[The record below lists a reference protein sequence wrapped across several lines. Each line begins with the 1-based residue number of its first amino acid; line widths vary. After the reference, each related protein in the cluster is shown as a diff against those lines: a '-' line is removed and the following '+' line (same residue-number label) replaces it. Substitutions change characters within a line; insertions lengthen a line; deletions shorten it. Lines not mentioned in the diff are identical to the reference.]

1 MKLTHLA
8 AAVLLHLAAGCHLA
22 FAQYPDHELDDLR
35 HRIEALEQQ
44 NEALRQSLEGQ
55 TFDSLGPSFTHE
67 ETAEEKSTW
76 NHSSLPCEDCPPC
89 EEEDDHLKMSASWHH
104 GLEIATED
112 EDFRIH
118 IGGRTQFDASWFA
131 ADENVQDNINNPYED
146 GVDFRRGRIRI
157 DGTMYSTIEFA
168 AEYDFFGAA
177 RIDGEDRTHPAPT
190 DLWWT
195 FKEVPWVGNI
205 RVGNQKPA
213 IGFEHLVSS
222 RFLPFMERSYNQDAF
237 YGGGFNGFWPGIS
250 FFDTYGG
257 DDFGVWNIGVFKPT
271 DNIFA
276 ASAFDGDYAVV
287 GRLTCL
293 PWYACNGAELLHLG
307 GSVSQHT
314 TVEDRIVFRT
324 RDAIRAG
331 LSSEWPVPAS
341 TGIIAG
347 DDMQW
352 INGELVGVNGPWTL
366 QSEYLV
372 SYLHDAAPI
381 IANVVQPSVG
391 TTMYHGGYV
400 QVLYFITGERD
411 NYNKKTGAFDR
422 VIPHSD
428 FYFRDGYA
436 AGTGAWQV
444 GARYNFLDLN
454 DNTLDGGILHNF
466 TGGLNWFLNP
476 NMKIQFNYM
485 VTDRDAALSGDLGDG
500 LIHGWG
506 IRFAHDF

>member
-1 MKLTHLA
+1 
-8 AAVLLHLAAGCHLA
+8 
-22 FAQYPDHELDDLR
+22 
-35 HRIEALEQQ
+35 
-44 NEALRQSLEGQ
+44 
-55 TFDSLGPSFTHE
+55 
-67 ETAEEKSTW
+67 
-76 NHSSLPCEDCPPC
+76 
-89 EEEDDHLKMSASWHH
+89 
-104 GLEIATED
+104 
-112 EDFRIH
+112 
-118 IGGRTQFDASWFA
+118 
-131 ADENVQDNINNPYED
+131 
-146 GVDFRRGRIRI
+146 
-157 DGTMYSTIEFA
+157 
-168 AEYDFFGAA
+168 
-177 RIDGEDRTHPAPT
+177 
-190 DLWWT
+190 
-195 FKEVPWVGNI
+195 
-205 RVGNQKPA
+205 
-213 IGFEHLVSS
+213 
-222 RFLPFMERSYNQDAF
+222 
-237 YGGGFNGFWPGIS
+237 
-250 FFDTYGG
+250 
-257 DDFGVWNIGVFKPT
+257 VWNIGVFKPT